1 MSSSK
6 RFLIVFALLGV
17 NALFAMKDLSFA
29 TQAADPSLANP
40 AQAQEIQALE
50 GAVVAQAAMPQ
61 REPVVS
67 QTAKETE
74 GQQFYSAKVSAYT
87 SSVDQTDST
96 PFITASGT
104 YVRDGVAAANF
115 LPMGTKFRI
124 PKLFGDKV
132 FTVED
137 RMNSR
142 YNGTTHVDIFMEDG
156 READLFGMQRAQLEV
171 L

>member
-6 RFLIVFALLGV
+6 RFLIVFTLLGI

-29 TQAADPSLANP
+29 TQAANP
-40 AQAQEIQALE
+40 AEALPASQAIQTLE
-50 GAVVAQAAMPQ
+50 GTIVAQAAMPQ
-61 REPVVS
+61 RESIVAPAG
-67 QTAKETE
+67 QTEKR
-74 GQQFYSAKVSAYT
+74 FYSAKVSAYT
-87 SSVDQTDST
+87 SSVDQTDDT
-96 PFITASGT
+96 PFITASGS
-104 YVRDGVAAANF
+104 YVRDGIAAANF

-132 FTVED
+132 FVVED

-156 READLFGMQRAQLEV
+156 RAARLFGMQNAQLEV

>member
-29 TQAADPSLANP
+29 TQAANLTEAIP
-40 AQAQEIQALE
+40 ASAQEIQALE
-50 GAVVAQAAMPQ
+50 GAIVAQAAMPQ
-61 REPVVS
+61 RESVVS
-67 QTAKETE
+67 PASQVSV
-74 GQQFYSAKVSAYT
+74 QQYYSTKVSAYT

-96 PFITASGT
+96 PFLTASGS
-104 YVRDGVAAANF
+104 YVRDGIAAANF
-115 LPMGTKFRI
+115 LPFGTKFRI

-132 FTVED
+132 FVVED

-142 YNGTTHVDIFMEDG
+142 YNGTTHVDIFFEDG
-156 READLFGMQRAQLEV
+156 RDARIFGMQSAQLEV

>member
-17 NALFAMKDLSFA
+17 NALFAMKDLTFA
-29 TQAADPSLANP
+29 TQAADPSVAIP
-40 AQAQEIQALE
+40 ALTQEIQALE

-67 QTAKETE
+67 PASQAPVK
-74 GQQFYSAKVSAYT
+74 QQFYSAKVSAYT

-96 PFITASGT
+96 PFETASGSF
-104 YVRDGVAAANF
+104 VRDGVAAANF
-115 LPMGTKFRI
+115 LPMGTKFKI
-124 PKLFGDKV
+124 PKLFGNKV

-156 READLFGMQRAQLEV
+156 HAAYLFGMQRAQLEV

>member
-6 RFLIVFALLGV
+6 RFLIVFALLGI

-29 TQAADPSLANP
+29 TQAANP
-40 AQAQEIQALE
+40 AEAIPASQEIQALE
-50 GAVVAQAAMPQ
+50 GTIVAQAAMPQ
-61 REPVVS
+61 RESIVAPTT
-67 QTAKETE
+67 QAEKR
-74 GQQFYSAKVSAYT
+74 FYSVRVSAYT
-87 SSVDQTDST
+87 SSVDQTDDT
-96 PFITASGT
+96 PFITASGS
-104 YVRDGVAAANF
+104 YVRDGIAAANF

-132 FTVED
+132 FVVED

-156 READLFGMQRAQLEV
+156 RAARLFGAQNAQLEV

>member
-6 RFLIVFALLGV
+6 RYFIVFALLGL

-29 TQAADPSLANP
+29 TQAANP
-40 AQAQEIQALE
+40 AEALPASQDIQALE
-50 GAVVAQAAMPQ
+50 GAIVAQAAMPQ
-61 REPVVS
+61 RESVVFAAS
-67 QTAKETE
+67 AAPEKK
-74 GQQFYSAKVSAYT
+74 FYSAKVSAYT

-96 PFITASGT
+96 PFITASGS
-104 YVRDGVAAANF
+104 YVRDGIAAANF

-132 FTVED
+132 FVVED

-156 READLFGMQRAQLEV
+156 RAARLFGMQNAQLEV

>member
-6 RFLIVFALLGV
+6 RFLIVFALLGI

-29 TQAADPSLANP
+29 TQAANP
-40 AQAQEIQALE
+40 AEAIPASQEIQALE
-50 GAVVAQAAMPQ
+50 GTIVAQAAMPQ
-61 REPVVS
+61 RESIVAPTV
-67 QTAKETE
+67 QAEKR
-74 GQQFYSAKVSAYT
+74 FYSVRVSAYT
-87 SSVDQTDST
+87 SSVDQTDDT
-96 PFITASGT
+96 PFITASGS
-104 YVRDGVAAANF
+104 YVRDGIAAANF

-132 FTVED
+132 FVVED

-156 READLFGMQRAQLEV
+156 RAARLFGAQNAQLEV

>member
-6 RFLIVFALLGV
+6 RFLIVFALLGA
-17 NALFAMKDLSFA
+17 NALFAMKDLTFA
-29 TQAADPSLANP
+29 TQAANLSEAIP
-40 AQAQEIQALE
+40 ASSQEIQALE

-67 QTAKETE
+67 HAASAPVK
-74 GQQFYSAKVSAYT
+74 QFYSAKVSAYT

-96 PFITASGT
+96 PFITASGS
-104 YVRDGVAAANF
+104 YVRDGIAAANF
-115 LPMGTKFRI
+115 LPFGTKFKL
-124 PKLFGDKV
+124 PKLFGNKV
-132 FTVED
+132 FVVED

-142 YNGTTHVDIFMEDG
+142 YNGTTHVDVFMED
-156 READLFGMQRAQLEV
+156 ADAADQFGVQYAQLEV

>member
-6 RFLIVFALLGV
+6 RFLIVFALLGI
-17 NALFAMKDLSFA
+17 NALFAMKDLTFA
-29 TQAADPSLANP
+29 TQAARTDMIP
-40 AQAQEIQALE
+40 APTQDAESFA

-67 QTAKETE
+67 AAERTVPEQK
-74 GQQFYSAKVSAYT
+74 FYHAKVSAYT
-87 SSVDQTDST
+87 SDPDQTDST
-96 PFITASGT
+96 PFITASGS
-104 YVRDGVAAANF
+104 YVRDGIAAANF
-115 LPMGTKFRI
+115 LPFGTKFRI
-124 PKLFGDKV
+124 PKLFGNKV

-142 YNGTTHVDIFMEDG
+142 YNGTTHVDVSMEDAHA
-156 READLFGMQRAQLEV
+156 ADLFGMKPAELEV

>member
-6 RFLIVFALLGV
+6 RFLIVFALLGI

-29 TQAADPSLANP
+29 TQAANP
-40 AQAQEIQALE
+40 AEAMTAFQEIQALE
-50 GAVVAQAAMPQ
+50 GTIVAQAAMPQ
-61 REPVVS
+61 RESIVAPT
-67 QTAKETE
+67 QAEKR
-74 GQQFYSAKVSAYT
+74 FYSAKVSAYT
-87 SSVDQTDST
+87 SSVDQTDDT
-96 PFITASGT
+96 PFITASGS
-104 YVRDGVAAANF
+104 YVRDGIAAANF

-132 FTVED
+132 FVVED

-156 READLFGMQRAQLEV
+156 RQAYLFGMQSAQLEV

>member
-6 RFLIVFALLGV
+6 RSLIVFALLGI

-29 TQAADPSLANP
+29 TQAADPTAAMP
-40 AQAQEIQALE
+40 APIQDIQPLE
-50 GAVVAQAAMPQ
+50 GAIVAQAAMPQ
-61 REPVVS
+61 RESVVS
-67 QTAKETE
+67 VTAEPEKR
-74 GQQFYSAKVSAYT
+74 FYSVKVTGYT

-115 LPMGTKFRI
+115 LPIGTKFRI

-132 FTVED
+132 FVVED
-137 RMNSR
+137 RMNKR
-142 YNGTTHVDIFMEDG
+142 YNGTTHVDIFFEDG
-156 READLFGMQRAQLEV
+156 RDARLFGLQNAQLEV

>member
-6 RFLIVFALLGV
+6 RYFIVFALLGL

-29 TQAADPSLANP
+29 TQAANP
-40 AQAQEIQALE
+40 TEALPASAQDIQALE
-50 GAVVAQAAMPQ
+50 GTIVAQAVMPQ
-61 REPVVS
+61 RESVVFP
-67 QTAKETE
+67 TAQAAEKK
-74 GQQFYSAKVSAYT
+74 FYSAKVSAYT

-96 PFITASGT
+96 PFLTASGS
-104 YVRDGVAAANF
+104 YVRDGIAAANF

-132 FTVED
+132 FVVED

-156 READLFGMQRAQLEV
+156 REARLFGLQYAQLEV

>member
-6 RFLIVFALLGV
+6 RFLIVFALLGL

-29 TQAADPSLANP
+29 TQAVNP
-40 AQAQEIQALE
+40 AEAFAASQDVQSLE
-50 GAVVAQAAMPQ
+50 GTIVAQAAMPQ
-61 REPVVS
+61 RESIVAPIV
-67 QTAKETE
+67 QPEKK
-74 GQQFYSAKVSAYT
+74 FYSARISAYT

-96 PFITASGT
+96 PFITASGS
-104 YVRDGVAAANF
+104 YVRDGIAAANF
-115 LPMGTKFRI
+115 LPFGTKFRI
-124 PKLFGDKV
+124 PKLYGDKV
-132 FTVED
+132 FVVED

-156 READLFGMQRAQLEV
+156 DDARLFGVQTAQLEV

>member
-6 RFLIVFALLGV
+6 RFLIVFALLGI

-29 TQAADPSLANP
+29 TQAANP
-40 AQAQEIQALE
+40 AEALPVSTQDILALE
-50 GAVVAQAAMPQ
+50 GTVVAQAAMPQ
-61 REPVVS
+61 RESIVAPTS
-67 QTAKETE
+67 QTEKR
-74 GQQFYSAKVSAYT
+74 FYSAKVSAYT

-96 PFITASGT
+96 PFITASGS
-104 YVRDGVAAANF
+104 YVRDGIAAANF

-156 READLFGMQRAQLEV
+156 RAAYLFGMQNAQLEV